1 MKDLNYLISIPFNDN
16 KINLISELK
25 AAILKSYSIKDPSQ
39 AIHQID
45 LPEFKVSIPFMNWRL
60 ADIVI

>member
-1 MKDLNYLISIPFNDN
+1 MKDLNYLISIPLNDN

-25 AAILKSYSIKDPSQ
+25 AAILKSYLIKDPSQ

-45 LPEFKVSIPFMNWRL
+45 LPEFKVSIPSIYERL
-60 ADIVI
+60 ADIAI

>member
-1 MKDLNYLISIPFNDN
+1 MKDLNYLISIPLNDN

-45 LPEFKVSIPFMNWRL
+45 LPEFKVSSPFTNECL
-60 ADIVI
+60 ANISI